1 MDGASTSTA
10 TLPAQH
16 RIAQQDRRRTWILE
30 AIAPAPPR
38 PRALGSLLFSPP
50 ESWNCQVDRPRPA
63 VHRGPGRPSYV
74 LADELR
80 VSEAVRHV

>member
-1 MDGASTSTA
+1 MTMDGASTSTA
-10 TLPAQH
+10 SLPLCQQH

-50 ESWNCQVDRPRPA
+50 KSWNSQIASGPTPS
-63 VHRGPGRPSYV
+63 RGPPVGRPSYV
-74 LADELR
+74 
-80 VSEAVRHV
+80 

>member
-10 TLPAQH
+10 TLPAQY
-16 RIAQQDRRRTWILE
+16 
-30 AIAPAPPR
+30 IAPAPPR

-63 VHRGPGRPSYV
+63 VHRG
-74 LADELR
+74 R
-80 VSEAVRHV
+80 VARRTC